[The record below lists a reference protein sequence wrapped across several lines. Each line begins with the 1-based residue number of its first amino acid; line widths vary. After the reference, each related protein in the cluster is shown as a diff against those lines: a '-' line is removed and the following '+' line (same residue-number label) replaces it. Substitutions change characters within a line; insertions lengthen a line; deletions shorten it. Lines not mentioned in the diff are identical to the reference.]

1 MLLNYGDHYR
11 YEPPKLT
18 PKQLATLKALPVEDL
33 AYSNLLAYNALM
45 VPGYKVAPHNVLIAE
60 HLMAVEKGDITRL
73 AIFLPPRHGKK
84 VADNTMV
91 LTPLGWKKHGDIYP
105 GDYVFGPDGKSTLVT
120 FRSTGD
126 ICDLDIEFTNGEVI
140 TTHRDHLWAIY
151 DRKYPSSLP
160 FLFQT
165 QDLIELSAGNFKYR
179 WRLPDRKIPDCLSGE
194 DLNNIVPHE
203 HVGIKDIRPA
213 AKPEMG
219 HCIKVDRKDGLYL
232 VGKQL
237 VVTHNTMLA
246 SELFPSWYLGRNP
259 EKQIIATTY
268 SHDRASD
275 VGRNV
280 RGYMIDPLWKEIFP
294 QAKISA
300 DSKSANKIGL
310 IQGGNYFSVG
320 VGGAIV
326 GRGAHC
332 VTGDSIIET
341 QLGPIRMDMLYD
353 LKRPM
358 KVLSINEKTGKLSYC
373 PIVAK
378 RKTKNREI
386 YEITTNSGNIIKA
399 TGEHRFFVCGSGYK
413 YAKDLREGD
422 KIVEI
427 PKQQSLYNV
436 RKTQKWSRKDV
447 QGLLSKSKGSRN
459 SSNLCILWKN
469 FQQESMRNS
478 QGNKKRTQ
486 RSLLFSRL
494 LAKTSCNQEP
504 KMLRSV
510 RKARPQKNNE
520 ILFGYLQKTGSP
532 KKEVPFSNSLPTLW
546 QNFYAFIYENTILFQ
561 KMSKCC
567 AFYCYAGNL
576 QPSLQKWNKLFK
588 IFYRNETINK
598 IARSKLCCLRT
609 TRKDIQGYLEKQ
621 GNKAN
626 QFSSTSYRHEP
637 NKQCSGEFN
646 PNVQKMSCNFAQIRQ
661 ESISSIK
668 RYSNQEYNVYDIQV
682 AKNSNFFANGILT
695 HNCFLIDDP
704 IRSRLDAESKI
715 VQKKLRNWYR
725 SVAFTRLMPGNS
737 AIVVILTRWSFW
749 DLPGWLLQEHKHE
762 NWVVLELPA
771 IATEENDPIGRR
783 QGEALWPSEY
793 PVKRLE
799 AIKRS
804 VGTRE
809 WNSQYQQKP
818 LPEEGGMLQLN
829 WFKTYNPKDLFFL
842 RANTKKYANSV
853 GLEHTKQKLLER
865 GKKLFHR
872 KADYPRHFVKVIC
885 SWDTAFKP
893 QDLSDPSACTV
904 WGITND
910 NLYYLIWVINER
922 LEFPDLVAK
931 AKLSHE
937 LSYVKNCLPFG
948 AVSLLIEDKAS
959 GQSLIQ
965 ELRRSTKIPIIPYI
979 PKGDKTIRFSTVTNV
994 IESGR
999 IFVPTQAPWLVDYQT
1014 QLIQFPLGRNDD
1026 MVDSTSQFLD
1036 YIQKPKLKRA
1046 NKNIYWK

>member
-73 AIFLPPRHGKK
+73 AIFVPPRHGKRL
-84 VADNTMV
+84 ADNTMV
-91 LTPLGWKKHGDIYP
+91 LTPLGWKKHGDLYP
-105 GDYVFGPDGKSTLVT
+105 GDYVFGPDGNPTQVV
-120 FRSTGD
+120 FRSD
-126 ICDLDIEFTNGEVI
+126 KDMCDLDVEFTNGEII
-140 TTHRDHLWAIY
+140 TTHREHLWSVCDRRSYPQLLKTLETQELAKDVWIGEKGVRGGRARWLLPDIQAIE
-151 DRKYPSSLP
+151 YPFQELPMHPYVLGAWLGDGSSTAPLICHDANDLEIIKKIESLGYIITNHSTHKETGVMYAYFGNGFGSFDNNLRSQLKSLNVFNNKHIPEIYLRSSLEQRLELLAGLIDTDGHVEAKTGRVRFSTCSEQLRDGVFDLAAGLGFRP
-160 FLFQT
+160 YISSCDPCVSSSGIVGKQIVYQVGFQPNIDIPT
-165 QDLIELSAGNFKYR
+165 QI
-179 WRLPDRKIPDCLSGE
+179 PRKKIKRFAKRRR
-194 DLNNIVPHE
+194 VA
-203 HVGIKDIRPA
+203 IKDIRPA
-213 AKPEMG
+213 KNPEMG

-332 VTGDSIIET
+332 
-341 QLGPIRMDMLYD
+341 
-353 LKRPM
+353 
-358 KVLSINEKTGKLSYC
+358 
-373 PIVAK
+373 
-378 RKTKNREI
+378 
-386 YEITTNSGNIIKA
+386 
-399 TGEHRFFVCGSGYK
+399 
-413 YAKDLREGD
+413 
-422 KIVEI
+422 
-427 PKQQSLYNV
+427 
-436 RKTQKWSRKDV
+436 
-447 QGLLSKSKGSRN
+447 
-459 SSNLCILWKN
+459 
-469 FQQESMRNS
+469 
-478 QGNKKRTQ
+478 
-486 RSLLFSRL
+486 
-494 LAKTSCNQEP
+494 
-504 KMLRSV
+504 
-510 RKARPQKNNE
+510 
-520 ILFGYLQKTGSP
+520 
-532 KKEVPFSNSLPTLW
+532 
-546 QNFYAFIYENTILFQ
+546 
-561 KMSKCC
+561 
-567 AFYCYAGNL
+567 
-576 QPSLQKWNKLFK
+576 
-588 IFYRNETINK
+588 
-598 IARSKLCCLRT
+598 
-609 TRKDIQGYLEKQ
+609 
-621 GNKAN
+621 
-626 QFSSTSYRHEP
+626 
-637 NKQCSGEFN
+637 
-646 PNVQKMSCNFAQIRQ
+646 
-661 ESISSIK
+661 
-668 RYSNQEYNVYDIQV
+668 
-682 AKNSNFFANGILT
+682 
-695 HNCFLIDDP
+695 FLIDDP
-704 IRSRLDAESKI
+704 IKSRLDAESKI

-771 IATEENDPIGRR
+771 VATEDNDPIGRR
-783 QGEALWPSEY
+783 QGDALWPSEY
-793 PVKRLE
+793 PIKRLE

-893 QDLSDPSACTV
+893 HELSDPSACTV

-931 AKLSHE
+931 AKVSHE
-937 LSYVKNCLPFG
+937 LGYIKNCLPFG

-965 ELRRSTKIPIIPYI
+965 ELRRSTKIPVIPYV